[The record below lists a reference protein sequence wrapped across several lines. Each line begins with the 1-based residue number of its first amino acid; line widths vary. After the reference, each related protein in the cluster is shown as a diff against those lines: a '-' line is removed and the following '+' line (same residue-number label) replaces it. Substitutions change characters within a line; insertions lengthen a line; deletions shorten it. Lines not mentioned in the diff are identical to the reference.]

1 MSLSGLNSAVAIV
14 TILLLL
20 AIAAHNIDIVK
31 ENIEPL
37 EINLN
42 SSLSSP
48 QQRVLTMNN
57 KNILQMNKVV
67 NLFFHKI
74 FLTTTK

>member
-37 EINLN
+37 DV
-42 SSLSSP
+42 
-48 QQRVLTMNN
+48 RD
-57 KNILQMNKVV
+57 
-67 NLFFHKI
+67 
-74 FLTTTK
+74 